1 MNTPRI
7 SVIIPTFNSAQTL
20 ERALQSAFAQTL
32 SAVEIIVIDGGSSD
46 ATLQIT
52 QQHRERI
59 AHVVSEKDNGI
70 YDAINKGLQVAT
82 GDWIFILGSDDALDH
97 AQVFQEL
104 LSAATT
110 GTQLIFGNVKYT
122 GDKQSLVPELHVSSL
137 SNKLWVKNTLHQQ
150 SALYRRDLFAD
161 FRFNTSYRVLA
172 DYDFH
177 LKLWKEKV
185 DSIHVS
191 TNVAQCAAQGLSKRF
206 RWSLYQEELTIK
218 RHRLSRMLWLL
229 NIPLVIG
236 KFLLKQL
243 P

>member
-20 ERALQSAFAQTL
+20 ERALQSVFAQTI
-32 SAVEIIVIDGGSSD
+32 SAVEIIVIDAGSSD

-70 YDAINKGLQVAT
+70 YDAINKGLQLAT
-82 GDWIFILGSDDALDH
+82 GEWIFILGSDDTLDH

-104 LSAATT
+104 LTAAAPSK
-110 GTQLIFGNVKYT
+110 QLIFGNVKYT
-122 GDKQSLVPELHVSSL
+122 GSKQSLVPALHVSSL
-137 SNKLWVKNTLHQQ
+137 SGKIRVKNTLHQQ
-150 SALYRRDLFAD
+150 SALYSRDLFAD

-177 LKLWKEKV
+177 LKLWKDKIESV
-185 DSIHVS
+185 HVS
-191 TNVAQCAAQGLSKRF
+191 TTVAQCAAQGLSKRF
-206 RWSLYQEELTIK
+206 RWSLYREELTIK
-218 RHRLSRMLWLL
+218 RHRLSWILWLVS
-229 NIPLVIG
+229 IPLVIG